1 MKNTGYILIFLI
13 GSLTFSA
20 CTDESANENP
30 SEQSEKSG
38 RVNIPF
44 REDGSLTMIRDG
56 EIFHEL
62 KIEIAESDSARTR
75 GLMQRDGLPTDTGML
90 FLFSD
95 ETQQGF
101 WMANTRIA
109 LDLIFILSDGTVLS
123 ISKYV
128 QPMRTETISSLG
140 QAQYVLEVEAGVTD
154 SIGLIEGDLIQWTE
168 N

>member
-1 MKNTGYILIFLI
+1 
-13 GSLTFSA
+13 
-20 CTDESANENP
+20 
-30 SEQSEKSG
+30 
-38 RVNIPF
+38 
-44 REDGSLTMIRDG
+44 
-56 EIFHEL
+56 
-62 KIEIAESDSARTR
+62 
-75 GLMQRDGLPTDTGML
+75 ML